1 MATEITDG
9 DADLKLVQA
18 SASLLSDLE
27 SALPKLLW
35 RPSKTEG
42 KHGPVHS
49 RAKRRDHDSIINL
62 IEPFQGEPQLLDAR
76 LKHIV
81 PPLVDAYL
89 EYLQRKTVDLAS
101 THPSLDDAICTIL
114 YTLCKVRGYKVI
126 VGFFNNEARYLE
138 LILKALERTI
148 SASTDDE
155 SKWQVPYILLLWL
168 SHLLLTPFDL
178 TSISDSHPH
187 ETTVLGLPLPIKL
200 PSIATRCIRIGLHYL
215 PVSTKSQDA
224 AAAMLV
230 RLVIRPDMQ
239 HMGTGDVLVKHAL
252 QVVDGRGDANH
263 TSIYARLGPLRFLAG
278 IAASA
283 DLAPLIP
290 DIYRTCEKLSNDG
303 ESSLTSNAVAK
314 KLTVKILRNVAILCL
329 RSASVE
335 GPLSRLLETGG
346 VLEEAIDYL
355 LRSLG
360 DRDTPVRYAAAKAL
374 SLIVQELDPEMGH
387 EVIQAI
393 LDSFKEDL
401 PRHSTT
407 LDFRNA
413 DPLKWH
419 GLTLALAHVLFK
431 RTASPEQLPDIINA
445 LVAALQFEQRTS
457 TGSSLGTNV
466 RDAANFGIWSFSRR
480 YTTDELL
487 AVRTADI
494 LYAKDET
501 SAIQTVATQL
511 ILSACL
517 DPAGNIRR
525 GSSAA
530 LQELIGRHPNQ
541 VFEGI
546 SLVQIVEYQAVGLRQ
561 RAMVDVTSKAAEL
574 HRMYWV
580 ALVDGVLGWR
590 GVGSPDV
597 TSRDAAAAALVK
609 LSALNEHISQK
620 GDSVCGKVVE
630 SIHHTIKSDA
640 ETLHGLLLALALI
653 ADRHHSDIDKL
664 WDIVEHLPEWVGGFS
679 LRILRSELSSAAVT
693 LVAALCRRALGA
705 TEYAHLARTPFASIE
720 ALTERTLFRQEN
732 HILGTIPQLVQALLP
747 LKRKAGQALGC
758 IGAQELCNRVT
769 ADSAK
774 STLSGAGRAIALG
787 ALAPLYGD
795 GLRGEKAAASVQTL
809 DAMTATPSVD
819 WRVVGVRALQLTVA
833 GSEGQQAEPDLID
846 AIVVA
851 VHRGLNDYTI
861 DERGDVGSL
870 VRLRAITCAS
880 EIMRIFGTQHESE
893 ALYTLKADIA
903 RLSLEKLDRVR
914 VQAAQCREQFM
925 PFGVHVTDL
934 TSVSTYDYFYAAM
947 SPLRSP
953 ARDPLLETA
962 ILEGIVSCSGVG
974 AESLLQASR
983 AALVETLSHADDATL
998 SIHLSA
1004 LAAVLKSMMAEG
1016 GNMHA
1021 ALELLAFLLDMQIPQ
1036 KLAATDFKW
1045 RNLLSTV
1052 QRSHHKSNDMP
1063 RILAAVCVYRGLADV
1078 PSLRGEVMK
1087 KLISMLGSNP
1097 YPRVRASVAEA
1108 LFVVTGADVLN
1119 IRVWT
1124 APTTQNKDAV
1134 LGLLREYVMH

>member
-1 MATEITDG
+1 MATELTDD

-49 RAKRRDHDSIINL
+49 RAKRRDHDYIINL

-89 EYLQRKTVDLAS
+89 EYLQRKTINSAS
-101 THPSLDDAICTIL
+101 SHPSLEDAICNIS

-138 LILKALERTI
+138 LILKALERTV

-178 TSISDSHPH
+178 ASISGSGPH
-187 ETTVLGLPLPIKL
+187 ESAVLEMPLPVEL
-200 PSIATRCIRIGLHYL
+200 PSIATRCIRIGMHYL
-215 PVSTKSQDA
+215 PVSTKSQNA

-239 HMGTGDVLVKHAL
+239 HMRTGDVLVDYAL
-252 QVVDGRGDANH
+252 QVVSEADQ

-290 DIYRTCEKLSNDG
+290 DIYRTCEKLSNDA

-314 KLTVKILRNVAILCL
+314 KLTVKILRNVAMLCL
-329 RSASVE
+329 RSASIE
-335 GPLSRLLETGG
+335 GPLSSLLETGG

-360 DRDTPVRYAAAKAL
+360 DRDTLVRYAAAKAL
-374 SLIVQELDPEMGH
+374 SLIVQELDPDMGH

-401 PRHSTT
+401 PRHSTK
-407 LDFRNA
+407 LDFHNA

-431 RTASPEQLPDIINA
+431 RTASPGQLPDIINA

-494 LYAKDET
+494 LYAKGET
-501 SAIQTVATQL
+501 SAIQTVAIQL

-561 RAMVDVTSKAAEL
+561 RAMVDVASKAAEL

-609 LSALNEHISQK
+609 LSALDEHIGQK
-620 GDSVCGKVVE
+620 GDSVCGKVIE

-640 ETLHGLLLALALI
+640 ETLHGLILSLALI
-653 ADRHHSDIDKL
+653 ADGHYADDIDKL
-664 WDIVEHLPEWVGGFS
+664 WDVVEHLPEWLGGFS
-679 LRILRSELSSAAVT
+679 LRILRSELTSAAIT
-693 LVAALCRRALGA
+693 LVAALCRRALEA
-705 TEYAHLARTPFASIE
+705 TEHADLATIPFGSIE
-720 ALTERTLFRQEN
+720 TLTERTLSRQEN
-732 HILGTIPQLVQALLP
+732 HILGTLPQLVQALLQ

-758 IGAQELCNRVT
+758 IGTQELCKRVA

-774 STLSGAGRAIALG
+774 STLGGAGRAIALG
-787 ALAPLYGD
+787 ALTPLYGD
-795 GLRGEKAAASVQTL
+795 GLHGEKAAASVQTL
-809 DAMTATPSVD
+809 DAMTATTSVD
-819 WRVVGVRALQLTVA
+819 WRVIGVRALQLTVA
-833 GSEGQQAEPDLID
+833 GSEGQQAEPDLVDTIT
-846 AIVVA
+846 IA
-851 VHRGLNDYTI
+851 VHRGLNDYTT
-861 DERGDVGSL
+861 DERGDIGSL

-880 EIMRIFGTQHESE
+880 EMLRIFGAQHESE

-925 PFGVHVTDL
+925 PFGIHVTDL
-934 TSVSTYDYFYAAM
+934 TSVSTYDYFHAAM
-947 SPLRSP
+947 SPLRLP
-953 ARDPLLETA
+953 KRDPLLETA
-962 ILEGIVSCSGVG
+962 ILEGCVSCSGVG

-983 AALVETLSHADDATL
+983 AALVETLSGVDDSTL
-998 SIHLSA
+998 SSHLSTLTAA
-1004 LAAVLKSMMAEG
+1004 LKNMITES
-1016 GNMHA
+1016 GNLHA
-1021 ALELLAFLLDMQIPQ
+1021 ALELLAFLLDMQVPQ
-1036 KLAATDFKW
+1036 RLAATDFKW

-1052 QRSHHKSNDMP
+1052 QKSHHKSNDMP

-1078 PSLRGEVMK
+1078 PSLRGEVLK
-1087 KLISMLGSNP
+1087 KVTSMLGSNP
-1097 YPRVRASVAEA
+1097 YPRVRASIAEA
-1108 LFVVTGADVLN
+1108 LFMVTGAEVLK

-1124 APTTQNKDAV
+1124 APTAQNRDAV
-1134 LGLLREYVMH
+1134 LGLQREYVMH

>member
-1 MATEITDG
+1 MATEITDD

-18 SASLLSDLE
+18 SVSLLSDLE

-42 KHGPVHS
+42 KHGPVHP
-49 RAKRRDHDSIINL
+49 RAKRRDHDYIINL

-89 EYLQRKTVDLAS
+89 ECLQRKTINSAS
-101 THPSLDDAICTIL
+101 THPSLEDAICTIL
-114 YTLCKVRGYKVI
+114 YTLCKIRGYKVI

-155 SKWQVPYILLLWL
+155 SKWQVPKILLLWL

-178 TSISDSHPH
+178 ASISGSGPH
-187 ETTVLGLPLPIKL
+187 ESAVLEIPLPVEL
-200 PSIATRCIRIGLHYL
+200 PSIATRCIRIGMHYL

-239 HMGTGDVLVKHAL
+239 HMGTGDVLAEYAL
-252 QVVDGRGDANH
+252 QVVGEANQ

-290 DIYRTCEKLSNDG
+290 DIYRTCEKLSNDA

-314 KLTVKILRNVAILCL
+314 KLTVKILRNVSMLCL

-335 GPLSRLLETGG
+335 GPLSSLLETGG

-401 PRHSTT
+401 PRHSTK

-494 LYAKDET
+494 LYAKGET
-501 SAIQTVATQL
+501 SAIQTVAIQL

-561 RAMVDVTSKAAEL
+561 RAMVDVSGKAAEL
-574 HRMYWV
+574 HYMYWTV
-580 ALVDGVLGWR
+580 LVDGVLGWR

-597 TSRDAAAAALVK
+597 TSRDAAAAALVT
-609 LSALNEHISQK
+609 LSALHEHTSQE
-620 GDSVCGKVVE
+620 GDSVCGKIIE
-630 SIHHTIKSDA
+630 SIHHTVKSDA
-640 ETLHGLLLALALI
+640 ETLHGLILALALI
-653 ADRHHSDIDKL
+653 ADGHDADIDKL
-664 WDIVEHLPEWVGGFS
+664 WDVVEHLPEWVGGFS

-705 TEYAHLARTPFASIE
+705 TEHAHLARIPFASIE
-720 ALTERTLFRQEN
+720 ALTERTLYRQEN

-758 IGAQELCNRVT
+758 IGTQELCKRVA
-769 ADSAK
+769 ADSSK
-774 STLSGAGRAIALG
+774 STLGGAGRAIALG

-795 GLRGEKAAASVQTL
+795 GLHGEMAVASVQTL

-833 GSEGQQAEPDLID
+833 GSEGHQAEPDLID
-846 AIVVA
+846 AIAVA

-880 EIMRIFGTQHESE
+880 EMLRIFGAQHESE
-893 ALYTLKADIA
+893 ALYTLKADIS

-953 ARDPLLETA
+953 ERDALLETA
-962 ILEGIVSCSGVG
+962 ILEGCVSCSGVG

-983 AALVETLSHADDATL
+983 AALVETLSHVDDATL
-998 SIHLSA
+998 SSHLSA
-1004 LAAVLKSMMAEG
+1004 LAAVLKSMIAEG

-1036 KLAATDFKW
+1036 KLAVTDFNW
-1045 RNLLSTV
+1045 RNLISTV
-1052 QRSHHKSNDMP
+1052 QKSHHKSNDMP

-1078 PSLRGEVMK
+1078 PSLRGEVLK

-1108 LFVVTGADVLN
+1108 LFMVTGAGVLKG
-1119 IRVWT
+1119 RVWT
-1124 APTTQNKDAV
+1124 APTAQHKDAV
-1134 LGLLREYVMH
+1134 LGLQREYVTH

>member
-1 MATEITDG
+1 MATEITDD

-42 KHGPVHS
+42 KHHGPVHS
-49 RAKRRDHDSIINL
+49 RAKRRDHDYIINL

-89 EYLQRKTVDLAS
+89 EYLQRKTINSAS
-101 THPSLDDAICTIL
+101 THPSLEDAICTIL

-148 SASTDDE
+148 SASTDDG

-178 TSISDSHPH
+178 ASISGSGPH
-187 ETTVLGLPLPIKL
+187 ESAVLEIPLPVEL
-200 PSIATRCIRIGLHYL
+200 PSIATRCIRIGMHYL

-239 HMGTGDVLVKHAL
+239 HMGTGDVLVNYAL
-252 QVVDGRGDANH
+252 QVVGANQ
-263 TSIYARLGPLRFLAG
+263 TLIYARLGPLRFLAG

-290 DIYRTCEKLSNDG
+290 DIYRTCEKLSNDA

-314 KLTVKILRNVAILCL
+314 KLTVKILRNVAMLCL

-335 GPLSRLLETGG
+335 GPLSSLLETGG

-393 LDSFKEDL
+393 LDTFKEDL
-401 PRHSTT
+401 PRHSTK
-407 LDFRNA
+407 LDFRNV

-494 LYAKDET
+494 LYAKGET
-501 SAIQTVATQL
+501 SAIQTVAIQL

-609 LSALNEHISQK
+609 LSALDEHISQK
-620 GDSVCGKVVE
+620 GDSVCGKVIE
-630 SIHHTIKSDA
+630 SVHHTIKSDA
-640 ETLHGLLLALALI
+640 ETLHGLILALALI
-653 ADRHHSDIDKL
+653 ADGHHADIDKL
-664 WDIVEHLPEWVGGFS
+664 WDVVEHLPEWVGGFS

-705 TEYAHLARTPFASIE
+705 TEHAHLARIPFASIE
-720 ALTERTLFRQEN
+720 ALTERTLSRQEN
-732 HILGTIPQLVQALLP
+732 HILGTIPHLVQALLP
-747 LKRKAGQALGC
+747 LKRKAGQALDC
-758 IGAQELCNRVT
+758 IGTQELCNRVT

-774 STLSGAGRAIALG
+774 STLGGAGRAIALG

-795 GLRGEKAAASVQTL
+795 GLRGEKAAGSVQTL
-809 DAMTATPSVD
+809 DAMTAATSVD

-833 GSEGQQAEPDLID
+833 GSEGQQAEPDLVD
-846 AIVVA
+846 AIAVA

-880 EIMRIFGTQHESE
+880 EMLRIVGAQHESE
-893 ALYTLKADIA
+893 ALYMLKADIA

-934 TSVSTYDYFYAAM
+934 TSVSTHDYFYAAM
-947 SPLRSP
+947 SPLRLP
-953 ARDPLLETA
+953 TRDRLLETA
-962 ILEGIVSCSGVG
+962 ILEGCVSCSGVG

-983 AALVETLSHADDATL
+983 AALVETLSSVDDTTL
-998 SIHLSA
+998 SSHLSA
-1004 LAAVLKSMMAEG
+1004 LAAVLRNMIAEG

-1036 KLAATDFKW
+1036 KLAAIDFKW
-1045 RNLLSTV
+1045 RNLLSAV
-1052 QRSHHKSNDMP
+1052 QKSHHKSNDMP

-1078 PSLRGEVMK
+1078 PSLRGEVLK
-1087 KLISMLGSNP
+1087 KLISILGSNP

-1108 LFVVTGADVLN
+1108 LFMVTGAEVLR

-1124 APTTQNKDAV
+1124 ATTAHNKDAV
-1134 LGLLREYVMH
+1134 LGLQREYVTH

>member
-1 MATEITDG
+1 MATEVTDD
-9 DADLKLVQA
+9 DADQKLVQA

-42 KHGPVHS
+42 KHGSVHS
-49 RAKRRDHDSIINL
+49 CAKRRDHDYIINL

-81 PPLVDAYL
+81 PPIVDAYL

-138 LILKALERTI
+138 LILKALERAI
-148 SASTDDE
+148 SASTGDE

-178 TSISDSHPH
+178 ASISGSDPH
-187 ETTVLGLPLPIKL
+187 ETAVLGLPLPVEL
-200 PSIATRCIRIGLHYL
+200 PLIATRCIRIGLHYL

-239 HMGTGDVLVKHAL
+239 HIGTGDALVNYAL
-252 QVVDGRGDANH
+252 QVVGEANQS
-263 TSIYARLGPLRFLAG
+263 SIYARLGPLRFLAG
-278 IAASA
+278 IAAST

-303 ESSLTSNAVAK
+303 ESLLTSNAVAK

-329 RSASVE
+329 RSASIE
-335 GPLSRLLETGG
+335 GPLSSLLETGG

-374 SLIVQELDPEMGH
+374 SLIVQELNPEMGH

-401 PRHSTT
+401 PRHSTK

-457 TGSSLGTNV
+457 TGSSLGTNI

-487 AVRTADI
+487 AVCTADI

-609 LSALNEHISQK
+609 LSALDEHISQK
-620 GDSVCGKVVE
+620 GDSVCGKLVE

-653 ADRHHSDIDKL
+653 ADGHHSDIDKL

-679 LRILRSELSSAAVT
+679 LRILRSELSSAAVA

-705 TEYAHLARTPFASIE
+705 TEHAHLARIPFASIE
-720 ALTERTLFRQEN
+720 ALTERTLSRQEN

-747 LKRKAGQALGC
+747 LKRKAGQALCC
-758 IGAQELCNRVT
+758 IGTQELCNRVT

-774 STLSGAGRAIALG
+774 STLGGAGRAIALG

-795 GLRGEKAAASVQTL
+795 GLRGEKAAASAQTL

-819 WRVVGVRALQLTVA
+819 WRVVGVRAFQLTVA
-833 GSEGQQAEPDLID
+833 GSEGQQAEPDLVD
-846 AIVVA
+846 AIAVA

-880 EIMRIFGTQHESE
+880 EMLRIFGVQHESE
-893 ALYTLKADIA
+893 ALYTLQADVA

-1052 QRSHHKSNDMP
+1052 QKSHHKSNDMP

-1078 PSLRGEVMK
+1078 PSLRNEVLK

-1108 LFVVTGADVLN
+1108 LFMVTGAEVLRV
-1119 IRVWT
+1119 RVWT
-1124 APTTQNKDAV
+1124 APTAQNKDAV
-1134 LGLLREYVMH
+1134 LGLQLEYVMH